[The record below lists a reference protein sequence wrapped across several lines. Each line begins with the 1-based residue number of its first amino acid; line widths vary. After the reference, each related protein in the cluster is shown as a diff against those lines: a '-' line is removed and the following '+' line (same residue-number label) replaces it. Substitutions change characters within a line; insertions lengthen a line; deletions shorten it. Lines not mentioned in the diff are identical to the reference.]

1 MDAEQKTF
9 RLMTLQSR
17 LLHGEVL
24 RKRALAQEFG
34 VSERS
39 IQRDLEN
46 LRVYFEQQ
54 NPPRELI
61 YSRAKGGF
69 RLDGGEQLLTGP
81 ELLYTCK
88 ILLESRSVPQKEM
101 EQLIRKL
108 LGSAASEETCRQ
120 VESLVQNELFHYIP
134 PRHGKSVIDTVW
146 QLGQSIKRQQILEV
160 AYSRPGKDGPVH
172 RQVEPVGL
180 MFSDFYFYLIAFLLD
195 EEGNRRFPD
204 ADTPTIYRVDR
215 IETCKETGRRFQ
227 LPYKDR
233 FQEGE
238 FRKRVQFMTGGPLR
252 KVRFKYKGTY
262 IDNVLDRL
270 PTAEILRKDAD
281 GWIIEA
287 ECYGNGI
294 EVWLRGQGGRVEV
307 MDL

>member
-1 MDAEQKTF
+1 MDVEQKTF

-39 IQRDLEN
+39 IPQR
-46 LRVYFEQQ
+46 
-54 NPPRELI
+54 
-61 YSRAKGGF
+61 
-69 RLDGGEQLLTGP
+69 
-81 ELLYTCK
+81 
-88 ILLESRSVPQKEM
+88 EM

-108 LGSAASEETCRQ
+108 LGSAASDETRRQ

-146 QLGQSIKRQQILEV
+146 QLGQSIKRQQVLDI
-160 AYSRPGKDGPVH
+160 AYSRPGKDGPIH

-215 IETCKETGRRFQ
+215 IEALKETGRRFQ
-227 LPYKDR
+227 MPYKDR

-238 FRKRVQFMTGGPLR
+238 FRKRVQFMTGGPLQ
-252 KVRFKYKGTY
+252 KVWFKYKGPY

-270 PTAEILRKDAD
+270 PTAEILRKDVD
-281 GWIIEA
+281 GWVIEA

-294 EVWLRGQGGRVEV
+294 EVWLRGQGDRVKV
-307 MDL
+307 V